1 MRIILLIRDL
11 GYAGAQRQ
19 LVALAKGLHQRG
31 DQVCVCTFYGG
42 PMQTELEDAGVQV
55 LCFGKRHRWDMLGF
69 LWRAACGLRSGKPD
83 VLYSF
88 LNESNVLAALLRPVL
103 RDTRLV
109 WGLRDSETDAGL
121 YGWLGKL
128 AFKLGKILSA
138 VPDVVI
144 ANSHS
149 GARYYTDQGYPK
161 DKIQIV
167 PNGIDTERFM
177 PDDEARR
184 RVRAELGVQPHEKLL
199 GIVGRLSPMKDYA
212 TFLKAA
218 AQVPEARILCV
229 GTGSE
234 AYTRQMHSLADEL
247 GVKVIWSAP
256 RQDMPAVFNALDALV
271 SSSAF
276 GEGFSNVTGEAM
288 ACGTPCIVTDVGD
301 SALLVGD
308 TGLVVPP
315 KNADALGKA
324 LREFMQGKPESSP
337 RQRIIEN
344 FTVPLMIESTLKVA
358 STSVESP
365 HLRLK
370 SKLLFVTTALGSGGA
385 EMMLTQLIT
394 HLDRTRFKPQVIS
407 LTDGGKHVS
416 TLQEAGV
423 PVHSLGMTAGRPSL
437 RSLMK
442 LRQLAQ
448 QISPDLLVGWMYHGN
463 LAATLASWMGNR
475 APVIWNV
482 RQSLYSLALEKR
494 GSALVIKALA
504 WLGFSPQHIL
514 YNSKI
519 SAQQHE
525 AIGYPEAKRVLV
537 PNGFDTT
544 RFQPDAVARAS
555 VRAELGLPPDA
566 ILIGRFGRYSAMKDY
581 PTFMEA
587 MKSVPN
593 AVGIIAGTGTEELQ
607 PLTTHH
613 SSFIIL
619 DERHDLPRLTAALD
633 IACSS
638 SAFGE
643 GFPNVVA
650 EAMCCGIPCVVTD
663 VGDSAWLLDGAG
675 TVVPPNDAEALAKAL
690 NSLITLTPEQRMA
703 LGAVGRQRI
712 LDHFALPA
720 VVRQFEALFSTS
732 QPLHFSPLPK
742 PCAA

>member
-1 MRIILLIRDL
+1 MRTTLLIRDL

-31 DQVCVCTFYGG
+31 NQVCVCTFYGG
-42 PMQTELEDAGVQV
+42 PMQAELEGAGVKV
-55 LCFGKRHRWDMLGF
+55 VCFGKRHRWDMLGF
-69 LWRAACGLRSGKPD
+69 LWRAAQGLRSDKPE

-88 LNESNVLAALLRPVL
+88 LNESNVLAALMRPLL
-103 RDTRLV
+103 RDTRLI
-109 WGLRDSETDAGL
+109 WGLRDSETDAAL

-128 AFKLGKILSA
+128 AFKLGKVLSA
-138 VPDVVI
+138 VPDVII

-149 GARYYTDQGYPK
+149 GARYYADQGYPQ

-167 PNGIDTERFM
+167 PNGIDTQRFA
-177 PDDEARR
+177 PDAEARQ
-184 RVRAELGVQPHEKLL
+184 RVRAELGVQPEETLF

-212 TFLKAA
+212 TFLIAA
-218 AQVPEARILCV
+218 VQVQDARFLCV

-234 AYTRQMHSLADEL
+234 AYTQQMHSLADDL

-256 RQDMPAVFNALDALV
+256 RKDMPAVFNALDALV

-288 ACGTPCIVTDVGD
+288 ACGTPCLVTDVGD

-315 KNADALGKA
+315 KNADALAAAMRKFMA
-324 LREFMQGKPESSP
+324 REKSGSP
-337 RQRIIEN
+337 RQRIVEN
-344 FTVPLMIESTLKVA
+344 FTVPQMIESTVCLIQPPA
-358 STSVESP
+358 SSLQPQAT
-365 HLRLK
+365 
-370 SKLLFVTTALGSGGA
+370 KLLFITTALGSGGA

-394 HLDRTRFKPQVIS
+394 HLDRTRFEPQVIS
-407 LTDGGKHVS
+407 LTDGGKHVD
-416 TLQEAGV
+416 TLQAAGI
-423 PVHSLGMTAGRPSL
+423 PVHSLGMVAGRPSL

-442 LRQLAQ
+442 LRQLAK
-448 QISPDLLVGWMYHGN
+448 QISPDLIVGWMYHGN
-463 LAATLASWMGNR
+463 LAATLASWIGKR
-475 APVIWNV
+475 APVVWNV

-537 PNGFDTT
+537 PNGFDTA
-544 RFQPDAVARAS
+544 RFQPDAKARAS
-555 VRAELGLPPDA
+555 VRAELDLPADT
-566 ILIGRFGRYSAMKDY
+566 ILIGRFGRHSAMKDF
-581 PTFMEA
+581 PTFIEA

-593 AVGIIAGTGTEELQ
+593 AVAIMAGTGTEEMKSLVMG
-607 PLTTHH
+607 H
-613 SSFIIL
+613 SSLVIL
-619 DERHDLPRLTAALD
+619 SERHDLPRLTAALD

-663 VGDSAWLLDGAG
+663 VGDSAWLLNGAG
-675 TVVPPNDAEALAKAL
+675 TVVPPKNAAALAEALNNMIAL
-690 NSLITLTPEQRMA
+690 THDQRRA
-703 LGAVGRQRI
+703 LGEEGRQRI

-720 VVRQFEALFSTS
+720 VVQQFESLFS
-732 QPLHFSPLPK
+732 LHPSSFIPHPSL

>member
-1 MRIILLIRDL
+1 MRITLLIRDL

-31 DQVCVCTFYGG
+31 DQVSVCTFYGG
-42 PMQTELEDAGVQV
+42 PMQAELEGAGVKV
-55 LCFGKRHRWDMLGF
+55 VCFGKRHRWDMLGF
-69 LWRAACGLRSGKPD
+69 LWRAACGLRRGQPE

-88 LNESNVLAALLRPVL
+88 LNESNVLAALLRPLL

-109 WGLRDSETDAGL
+109 WGLRDSETDAAL

-128 AFKLGKILSA
+128 AFKLGKVLSA
-138 VPDVVI
+138 LPDVII

-149 GARYYTDQGYPK
+149 GARYYADQGYPLE
-161 DKIQIV
+161 KIQVV
-167 PNGIDTERFM
+167 PNGIDTERFL
-177 PDDEARR
+177 PDDAARL
-184 RVRAELGVQPHEKLL
+184 RVRAELGVQPEETLF
-199 GIVGRLSPMKDYA
+199 GMVGRLSPMKDYA

-218 AQVPEARILCV
+218 AQVPDARFLCV
-229 GTGSE
+229 GTGGE
-234 AYTRQMHSLADEL
+234 AYTQQMHSLADEL

-288 ACGTPCIVTDVGD
+288 ACGTPCLVTDVGD

-308 TGLVVPP
+308 TGSVVPP
-315 KNADALGKA
+315 KNADALA
-324 LREFMQGKPESSP
+324 AAMREFMLRKTMPSP
-337 RQRIIEN
+337 RQRIVEN

-365 HLRLK
+365 SLRLK

-394 HLDRTRFKPQVIS
+394 HLDRTRFEPHVIS
-407 LTDGGKHVS
+407 LTDGGKHVD
-416 TLQEAGV
+416 TLQAAGV
-423 PVHSLGMTAGRPSL
+423 PVHSLGMAAGRPSL
-437 RSLMK
+437 RSLLK
-442 LRQLAQ
+442 LRSLTK
-448 QISPDLLVGWMYHGN
+448 QIRPDLLIGWMYHGN
-463 LAATLASWMGNR
+463 LAATLASWIGKR
-475 APVIWNV
+475 APVMWNV

-504 WLGFSPQHIL
+504 WLGFNPRHIL
-514 YNSKI
+514 YNSKV

-525 AIGYPEAKRVLV
+525 AIGYPAAKRVLV
-537 PNGFDTT
+537 PNGFDTA
-544 RFQPDAVARAS
+544 RFQPDAEARTS
-555 VRAELGLPPDA
+555 VRAELGLPADA
-566 ILIGRFGRYSAMKDY
+566 ILIGRFGRNSAMKDY
-581 PTFMEA
+581 PTFIEA
-587 MKSVPN
+587 MKRVPN
-593 AVGIIAGTGTEELQ
+593 AFAIIAGTGTAELESLILH
-607 PLTTHH
+607 P
-613 SSFIIL
+613 SSFRIL
-619 DERHDLPRLTAALD
+619 GERQDLPRLTAALD

-663 VGDSAWLLDGAG
+663 VGDSSWLIDGAG
-675 TVVPPNDAEALAKAL
+675 TVVPPNDTTALAEAL
-690 NSLITLTPEQRMA
+690 NSMIALTPEQRQT

-712 LDHFALPA
+712 LDEFALPA
-720 VVRQFEALFSTS
+720 VVRQFESLFS
-732 QPLHFSPLPK
+732 LHPSSFIPHPFL

>member
-1 MRIILLIRDL
+1 MRITLLIRDL

-19 LVALAKGLHQRG
+19 LVALAKGLHQRR

-42 PMQTELEDAGVQV
+42 PMQAELEGAGVKV
-55 LCFGKRHRWDMLGF
+55 VCFGKRHRWDMLGF
-69 LWRAACGLRSGKPD
+69 LWRAASGLRGSKPE

-88 LNESNVLAALLRPVL
+88 LNESNVLAALMRPLL

-109 WGLRDSETDAGL
+109 WGLRDSETDAAL

-128 AFKLGKILSA
+128 AFKLGKGLSA
-138 VPDVVI
+138 VPEVII

-161 DKIQIV
+161 EKIQVV

-177 PDDEARR
+177 PDDAARQ
-184 RVRAELGVQPHEKLL
+184 RVRAELQVRPEETLFGM
-199 GIVGRLSPMKDYA
+199 IGRLSPMKDYA

-218 AQVPEARILCV
+218 AQVPDARFLCV
-229 GTGSE
+229 GTGGE
-234 AYTRQMHSLADEL
+234 AYTQQMHSLADEL
-247 GVKVIWSAP
+247 RVKVIWSAP
-256 RQDMPAVFNALDALV
+256 REDMPAVFNALDVLV

-288 ACGTPCIVTDVGD
+288 ACGTPCLVTDVGD

-315 KNADALGKA
+315 KNADALAAAMSK
-324 LREFMQGKPESSP
+324 FMARDKSGSP
-337 RQRIIEN
+337 RQRIVEN
-344 FTVPLMIESTLKVA
+344 FTVPQMIESTVCLIQPPASSLKPQA
-358 STSVESP
+358 T
-365 HLRLK
+365 
-370 SKLLFVTTALGSGGA
+370 KLLFITTALGSGGA

-394 HLDRTRFKPQVIS
+394 HLDRARFEPYVIS
-407 LTDGGKHVS
+407 LTDGGKHVG
-416 TLQEAGV
+416 TLQAAGV
-423 PVHSLGMTAGRPSL
+423 PVQSLGMSAGRPSL
-437 RSLMK
+437 RSLVK
-442 LRQLAQ
+442 LRQHAKQ
-448 QISPDLLVGWMYHGN
+448 FSPDLIIGWMYHGN
-463 LAATLASWMGNR
+463 LAATLASWIGKR
-475 APVIWNV
+475 APVLWNV

-504 WLGFSPQHIL
+504 WLGFHPQHIL
-514 YNSKI
+514 YNSRV

-537 PNGFDTT
+537 PNGFDTV
-544 RFQPDAVARAS
+544 RFQPDAEARAS
-555 VRAELGLPPDA
+555 VRAELGLPTDA
-566 ILIGRFGRYSAMKDY
+566 ILIGRFGRNSAMKDY
-581 PTFMEA
+581 ATFIEA

-593 AVGIIAGTGTEELQ
+593 AVAIIAGTGTAELEPLILQ
-607 PLTTHH
+607 P
-613 SSFIIL
+613 SSIIIL
-619 DERHDLPRLTAALD
+619 DERQDLSRLTAALD

-663 VGDSAWLLDGAG
+663 VGDSAWLLNGGG
-675 TVVPPNDAEALAKAL
+675 TVVPPKNAAALAEALNCMVA
-690 NSLITLTPEQRMA
+690 LTPEQRRA
-703 LGAVGRQRI
+703 LGEMGRQRI

-720 VVRQFEALFSTS
+720 VVHQFESLFS
-732 QPLHFSPLPK
+732 PHPSPFIPHPSI

>member
-1 MRIILLIRDL
+1 MRITLLIRDL

-42 PMQTELEDAGVQV
+42 PMQAELEGAGVKV
-55 LCFGKRHRWDMLGF
+55 VCFGKRHRWDMLGF
-69 LWRAACGLRSGKPD
+69 LWRAACGLRSGQPE

-88 LNESNVLAALLRPVL
+88 LNESNVLAALMRPLL

-109 WGLRDSETDAGL
+109 WGLRDSETDAAL

-128 AFKLGKILSA
+128 AFKLGKMLSA
-138 VPDVVI
+138 VPDVII

-161 DKIQIV
+161 EKIQVV
-167 PNGIDTERFM
+167 PNGIDKERFM
-177 PDDEARR
+177 PDDAARL
-184 RVRAELGVQPHEKLL
+184 RVRAELGVQPEERLF
-199 GIVGRLSPMKDYA
+199 GMVGRLSPMKDYA

-218 AQVPEARILCV
+218 AQVPDARFLCV

-288 ACGTPCIVTDVGD
+288 ACGTPCLVTDVGY

-315 KNADALGKA
+315 KNADALA
-324 LREFMQGKPESSP
+324 AAMREFMQGKPMPSP
-337 RQRIIEN
+337 RERIVEN
-344 FTVPLMIESTLKVA
+344 FTVPQMIESTIRTIQPPA
-358 STSVESP
+358 SSLEP
-365 HLRLK
+365 PAI
-370 SKLLFVTTALGSGGA
+370 KLLFLTTALGSGGA

-394 HLDRTRFKPQVIS
+394 HLDRTRFEPHVIS
-407 LTDGGKHVS
+407 LTDGGKHVD
-416 TLQEAGV
+416 TLQAAGV
-423 PVHSLGMTAGRPSL
+423 PVHSLGMAAGRPSL
-437 RSLMK
+437 RSLLK
-442 LRQLAQ
+442 LRSLTK
-448 QISPDLLVGWMYHGN
+448 QIRPHLLIGWMYHGN
-463 LAATLASWMGNR
+463 LAATLASWIGKR
-475 APVIWNV
+475 APVMWNV

-504 WLGFSPQHIL
+504 WLGFNPRHIL
-514 YNSKI
+514 YNSKV

-525 AIGYPEAKRVLV
+525 AIGYPAAKRVLV
-537 PNGFDTT
+537 PNGFDTA
-544 RFQPDAVARAS
+544 RFQPDAEARTS
-555 VRAELGLPPDA
+555 VRAELGLPADA
-566 ILIGRFGRYSAMKDY
+566 ILIGRFGRNSAMKDY
-581 PTFMEA
+581 PTFIEA
-587 MKSVPN
+587 MKRVPN
-593 AVGIIAGTGTEELQ
+593 AVAIIAGTGTAELESLILH
-607 PLTTHH
+607 P
-613 SSFIIL
+613 SSFRIL
-619 DERHDLPRLTAALD
+619 GERQDLPRLTAALE

-650 EAMCCGIPCVVTD
+650 EAMGCGIPCVVTD
-663 VGDSAWLLDGAG
+663 VGDSAWLLDGVG
-675 TVVPPNDAEALAKAL
+675 TVVPPNNAAALAEALNRMVA
-690 NSLITLTPEQRMA
+690 LTPEQRHA
-703 LGAVGRQRI
+703 LGKAGRQRI
-712 LDHFALPA
+712 LDQFALPA

-732 QPLHFSPLPK
+732 PPHHFSPLPK